1 MEELSRKVW
10 LLWNSSRNQ
19 WNSSY
24 VQIFEFGNYRTEAV
38 IRPPP
43 PAAATQPT
51 RREQA
56 PWLRRMWGMEG
67 RRRGRRG
74 SGRLLAL
81 LTASALAMMERSTWA
96 SGDRVSALKLA
107 MARSLTWPNM
117 HVWVPQL
124 RLDSD
129 FAAMGKQADEEA
141 EAGSKVNGR
150 YATPLICADEGS
162 EGRYEGSQPRTSGP
176 MLPSTA
182 ADFKTKYVSPLA
194 DTILIIKEQ
203 ERQHMLQART
213 SQKSEPKNIYD
224 RKSR

>member
-1 MEELSRKVW
+1 M
-10 LLWNSSRNQ
+10 
-19 WNSSY
+19 
-24 VQIFEFGNYRTEAV
+24 
-38 IRPPP
+38 
-43 PAAATQPT
+43 
-51 RREQA
+51 
-56 PWLRRMWGMEG
+56 WLRRMWGMEG

-74 SGRLLAL
+74 AGRLLAL
-81 LTASALAMMERSTWA
+81 LTASALAMMEISTSA
-96 SGDRVSALKLA
+96 AGDRVSALKLG

-117 HVWVPQL
+117 HVWAPQL

-129 FAAMGKQADEEA
+129 SAAIGKLADEEA
-141 EAGSKVNGR
+141 EAGSK
-150 YATPLICADEGS
+150 EGS
-162 EGRYEGSQPRTSGP
+162 EVRYEGSQPRTSGP